1 LNELTFWDYIGFG
14 KVITV
19 DIKSGNKPIAPIKNG
34 ETGVFSGSKSLK
46 YK

>member
-19 DIKSGNKPIAPIKNG
+19 DIKSSNKSIAANKNS